1 MNAAGDRERARV
13 SRERTTRGRFVDGGA
28 EVAHS
33 SLASS
38 RRTRRSRFS
47 RAASSHCARNRA
59 VTMSACFLA
68 WFAMSTRRRA
78 SESSPRNCGPER
90 RGKWR
95 QASFK
100 YTAVF
105 QKTRRVEWTART
117 DLRVVARELLVRE
130 DEAPHDGRRRG
141 VGARARGRLARRRRH
156 RARARPRRW
165 RERRNAAPRGSR
177 ADRDANDVH
186 EERRV
191 RADEIRGRL
200 HAAQMAQGAGDGG
213 ADAHAPRRV
222 EAGSRAWAAAARFKT
237 RDRGAAQWR
246 ENPARA
252 AVQPGG
258 SSSA

>member
-1 MNAAGDRERARV
+1 MDASGDRERARVRARV
-13 SRERTTRGRFVDGGA
+13 SRERTTRGRFVDSA
-28 EVAHS
+28 KVARS

-95 QASFK
+95 QARFK

-165 RERRNAAPRGSR
+165 RERGTRPHGVHEQTATRTTCTRNAAYARMRSAGVFTRRRWRRVQETAGPMRMLPGAWRREAARGRRPRGLKRGTAEPRSVARKSR
-177 ADRDANDVH
+177 A
-186 EERRV
+186 RR
-191 RADEIRGRL
+191 AI
-200 HAAQMAQGAGDGG
+200 
-213 ADAHAPRRV
+213 
-222 EAGSRAWAAAARFKT
+222 
-237 RDRGAAQWR
+237 
-246 ENPARA
+246 
-252 AVQPGG
+252 
-258 SSSA
+258 